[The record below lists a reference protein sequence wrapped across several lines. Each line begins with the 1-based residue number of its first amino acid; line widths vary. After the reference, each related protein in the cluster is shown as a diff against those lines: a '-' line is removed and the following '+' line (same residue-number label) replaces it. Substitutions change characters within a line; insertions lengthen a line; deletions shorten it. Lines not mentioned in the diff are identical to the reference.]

1 MATRTG
7 GLLRRAGEVANIQGI
22 DRVRR
27 LRRGFGESLS
37 RPRPRFDAYRG
48 SLDGSQIRVKRV
60 KPVGA
65 WHEPPKSATPATGA
79 TSGNWKLGDKAQHA
93 KWGVGT
99 VVEVRGT
106 GASQEVKVA
115 FPEQGIKLL
124 MVQYAP
130 ITRV

>member
-1 MATRTG
+1 MKP
-7 GLLRRAGEVANIQGI
+7 
-22 DRVRR
+22 
-27 LRRGFGESLS
+27 LS
-37 RPRPRFDAYRG
+37 
-48 SLDGSQIRVKRV
+48 
-60 KPVGA
+60 A
-65 WHEPPKSATPATGA
+65 WQEPPKAANQATGA
-79 TSGNWKLGDKAQHA
+79 TSGDWKLGDKAKHA